1 MPKKDGHASG
11 VVRLSPLLDA
21 KVREIA
27 EKTQQ
32 PISQTLNTLVLYAL
46 DHMEVQPVKVYVM
59 KFKEE

>member
-1 MPKKDGHASG
+1 MLKKDGHASG

-27 EKTQQ
+27 EQTQQ

-46 DHMEVQPVKVYVM
+46 DHLVVKPVKVYEM
-59 KFKEE
+59 KFKED